1 MNIFVLDTDPVI
13 AAQLQCDKHVVKM
26 IVETAQLLSTAHR
39 MLDGTMVRKPNKNG
53 RMLQVWQLDDN
64 RDSVL
69 YKACHYNHPSGV
81 WCRESDTNYQ
91 WLYTHFIALC
101 EEYTH
106 RYGKVHA
113 TDTKLR
119 AALAPSP
126 TNIPKQTM
134 TPFKLAMGTN
144 PECIDNSDPVGSYRK
159 YYRTKKDRFKM
170 AWTNRTTPEWF
181 AYA

>member
-1 MNIFVLDTDPVI
+1 MNIFVLDNDPVK

-39 MLDGTMVRKPNKNG
+39 MLDGSVKPVLSKNG
-53 RMLQVWQLDDN
+53 RKIKSWTLDDH
-64 RDSVL
+64 RDSIL
-69 YKACHYNHPSGV
+69 YKACHFNHPSAV
-81 WCRESDTNYQ
+81 WARESHMNYH

-101 EEYTH
+101 NEYTY

-119 AALAPSP
+119 DALQF
-126 TNIPKQTM
+126 IPNRIPEQTL
-134 TPFKLAMGTN
+134 TPFKLAMGSN

-170 AWTNRTTPEWF
+170 VWTNRATPEWF
-181 AYA
+181 KD

>member
-1 MNIFVLDTDPVI
+1 MNIFVLDNDPVM

-39 MLDGTMVRKPNKNG
+39 MIDGTMVRKPNKNG
-53 RMLQVWQLDDN
+53 RMLQVWQLNDD
-64 RDSVL
+64 RDSKL

-81 WCRESDTNYQ
+81 WCRESHYNYN
-91 WLYTHFIALC
+91 WLYKHFVALC
-101 EEYTH
+101 DEYTH

-119 AALAPSP
+119 NVLAITPK
-126 TNIPKQTM
+126 NIPVRGF

-170 AWTNRTTPEWF
+170 VWTKRATPEWF
-181 AYA
+181 KD

>member
-1 MNIFVLDTDPVI
+1 MNIFVLDNDPVK

-39 MLDGTMVRKPNKNG
+39 MIDGNMVRKPNKNG
-53 RMLQVWQLDDN
+53 RMMQNWVIGDSRDD
-64 RDSVL
+64 VL
-69 YKACHYNHPSGV
+69 YKACHLNHPSAV
-81 WCRESDTNYQ
+81 WARESNTNYQ
-91 WLYTHFIALC
+91 WLYKHFIALC
-101 EEYTH
+101 DEYTY

-119 AALAPSP
+119 DALRVVPS
-126 TNIPKQTM
+126 NIKSDIM

-159 YYRTKKDRFKM
+159 YYKTKKDRFKM
-170 AWTNRTTPEWF
+170 VWTNRATPEWF
-181 AYA
+181 KE

>member
-1 MNIFVLDTDPVI
+1 MNIFVLDNDPVK

-39 MLDGTMVRKPNKNG
+39 MIDGYMVRKPNKNG
-53 RMLQVWQLDDN
+53 RMTQNWILDDDRN
-64 RDSVL
+64 SVL

-81 WCRESDTNYQ
+81 WVRESRMNYV
-91 WLYTHFIALC
+91 WLYDHFKALC
-101 EEYTH
+101 NEYTY
-106 RYGKVHA
+106 RYGKKHLTEIKVMS
-113 TDTKLR
+113 
-119 AALAPSP
+119 AL
-126 TNIPKQTM
+126 NKIPNGLKTTSM

-170 AWTNRTTPEWF
+170 VWTKREVPEWF
-181 AYA
+181 KD